1 MHGTRQRGHGIY
13 HRRVKVSNL
22 NTVFVVSSCNQ
33 DFNVARLEWYTTM
46 VLEMENVRPV
56 IVLTKR
62 DLLQMDDTY
71 DESANGNDNYNEGIG
86 VDVDIDDE
94 EFEGDGWTYQI
105 LA

>member
-1 MHGTRQRGHGIY
+1 
-13 HRRVKVSNL
+13 
-22 NTVFVVSSCNQ
+22 
-33 DFNVARLEWYTTM
+33 M

>member
-22 NTVFVVSSCNQ
+22 DTVFVVSSCNQ
-33 DFNVARLEWYTTM
+33 DFNVARLERYNTM
-46 VLEMENVRPV
+46 VLEMENVQPV

-71 DESANGNDNYNEGIG
+71 DESDNDDDNNNEDIG
-86 VDVDIDDE
+86 VDVNIDDE
-94 EFEGDGWTYQI
+94 
-105 LA
+105 